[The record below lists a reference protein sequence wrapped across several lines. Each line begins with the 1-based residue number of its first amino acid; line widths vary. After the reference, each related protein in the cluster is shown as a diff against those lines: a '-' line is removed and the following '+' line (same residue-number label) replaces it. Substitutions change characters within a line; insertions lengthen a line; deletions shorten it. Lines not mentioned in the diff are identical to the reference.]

1 MILETIKCNSLTY
14 EQKIITLARLAENSL
29 NVLNKSEKLKEYME
43 KNIICDLMEGEA
55 PYRPRYIVPDYDK
68 FMKQGSKF
76 LGLDTPTNIWE
87 AVNNLLILYKH
98 VPSITTMPVYLGN
111 IDYLLDP
118 FITDENEAYLAI
130 KLFLKHVDSTITDS
144 FCHANIGPLET
155 KAGRIILKV
164 MRELQLPTPN
174 LTLKY
179 DESTSKALALDSIET
194 ALSTAKPSFANN
206 KMFEQD
212 FKGEYGIVSC
222 YNGLKVGGGANTLI
236 RIKLGTLAKEAQSI
250 EDFFTRV
257 LPDVTA
263 EVLTFID
270 ERSRFLIDESGFF
283 ESSFLVKEGLIEKE
297 KFTGLFG
304 VVGLAE
310 CVNHLLSATEQ
321 KERFGYSEIANELG
335 EKIIKTLYTSIENH
349 KSKYAG
355 SFFNNSHLLHSQ
367 VGIDTDVNESPGCR
381 IPIGEEPELLE
392 HILQSA
398 PFHKYC
404 PSGIG
409 DIFIFDQ
416 TYNNNI
422 EAILDII
429 KGAFANEMRF
439 FSLYGS
445 DSDVVRVTGY
455 LVKKSEMAKLDR
467 GEQVLRDT
475 TILGKG
481 ARDNAKALERRL
493 RYGK

>member
-68 FMKQGSKF
+68 FMKQGSEF

-212 FKGEYGIVSC
+212 FKGKYGIVSC